1 MKKKELITNIL
12 DYLDTNLYTKISINQ
27 ISKIFF
33 FNKDYIMRVFKNEV
47 NITIFEYI
55 NYKKVYMS
63 LDDLIYTNDSI
74 LSIAL
79 RSGFSSQEYFSE
91 IFKKIIGI
99 NPSTYRKFYKYRN
112 ILDINLANR
121 INENVIKLDNTMNY
135 IDNYRKTV
143 KRKDVLVLSM
153 LLILRRSKVI
163 LFLMIFLL
171 YMVFLYVS
179 YRYLNILY
187 ILQMMLIKE

>member
-74 LSIAL
+74 LGIAL

-112 ILDINLANR
+112 ILDIDLANR

-143 KRKDVLVLSM
+143 KRKDVLVLS
-153 LLILRRSKVI
+153 
-163 LFLMIFLL
+163 IF
-171 YMVFLYVS
+171 
-179 YRYLNILY
+179 
-187 ILQMMLIKE
+187 K

>member
-33 FNKDYIMRVFKNEV
+33 FNKDYIMRVFKNEL

-143 KRKDVLVLSM
+143 KRKDVLVLS
-153 LLILRRSKVI
+153 
-163 LFLMIFLL
+163 IF
-171 YMVFLYVS
+171 
-179 YRYLNILY
+179 
-187 ILQMMLIKE
+187 K

>member
-33 FNKDYIMRVFKNEV
+33 FNKDYIMRVFKNEL

-121 INENVIKLDNTMNY
+121 INENVIKLDNIMNY

-143 KRKDVLVLSM
+143 KRKDVLVLS
-153 LLILRRSKVI
+153 
-163 LFLMIFLL
+163 IF
-171 YMVFLYVS
+171 
-179 YRYLNILY
+179 
-187 ILQMMLIKE
+187 K

>member
-1 MKKKELITNIL
+1 MKNLIISIL
-12 DYLDTNLYTKISINQ
+12 EYIDNNLYIKISVDEL
-27 ISKIFF
+27 SKRFF
-33 FNKDYIMRVFKNEV
+33 YNKDYIMRVFKNEV

-121 INENVIKLDNTMNY
+121 INENVIKLDNIMNY

-143 KRKDVLVLSM
+143 KRKEVLVLS
-153 LLILRRSKVI
+153 
-163 LFLMIFLL
+163 IF
-171 YMVFLYVS
+171 
-179 YRYLNILY
+179 
-187 ILQMMLIKE
+187 K

>member
-33 FNKDYIMRVFKNEV
+33 FNKDYIMRVFKNEL

-112 ILDINLANR
+112 ILDIDLANR
-121 INENVIKLDNTMNY
+121 INENVIKLDNIMNY

-143 KRKDVLVLSM
+143 KRKEVLVLS
-153 LLILRRSKVI
+153 
-163 LFLMIFLL
+163 IF
-171 YMVFLYVS
+171 
-179 YRYLNILY
+179 
-187 ILQMMLIKE
+187 K

>member
-33 FNKDYIMRVFKNEV
+33 FNKDYIMRVFKNEL

-91 IFKKIIGI
+91 IFKKPIGI
-99 NPSTYRKFYKYRN
+99 NPSTYRKYYKYIN
-112 ILDINLANR
+112 ILDIDLANR
-121 INENVIKLDNTMNY
+121 INENVIKLDNIMNY
-135 IDNYRKTV
+135 IDDYRKTV
-143 KRKDVLVLSM
+143 KRKDVLVLS
-153 LLILRRSKVI
+153 
-163 LFLMIFLL
+163 IF
-171 YMVFLYVS
+171 
-179 YRYLNILY
+179 
-187 ILQMMLIKE
+187 K

>member
-33 FNKDYIMRVFKNEV
+33 FNKDYIMRVFKNEL

-112 ILDINLANR
+112 ILDIDLANR
-121 INENVIKLDNTMNY
+121 INENVIKLDNIMNY

-143 KRKDVLVLSM
+143 KRKDVLVLS
-153 LLILRRSKVI
+153 
-163 LFLMIFLL
+163 IF
-171 YMVFLYVS
+171 
-179 YRYLNILY
+179 
-187 ILQMMLIKE
+187 K

>member
-1 MKKKELITNIL
+1 MKNLIISIL
-12 DYLDTNLYTKISINQ
+12 EYIDNNLYIKISIDEL
-27 ISKIFF
+27 SKRFF
-33 FNKDYIMRVFKNEV
+33 YNKDYIMRVFKNEL

-79 RSGFSSQEYFSE
+79 RCGFSSQEYYSE

-143 KRKDVLVLSM
+143 KRKDVLVLS
-153 LLILRRSKVI
+153 
-163 LFLMIFLL
+163 IF
-171 YMVFLYVS
+171 
-179 YRYLNILY
+179 
-187 ILQMMLIKE
+187 K

>member
-121 INENVIKLDNTMNY
+121 INENVIKLDNIMNY

-143 KRKDVLVLSM
+143 KRKEVLVLS
-153 LLILRRSKVI
+153 
-163 LFLMIFLL
+163 IF
-171 YMVFLYVS
+171 
-179 YRYLNILY
+179 
-187 ILQMMLIKE
+187 K

>member
-33 FNKDYIMRVFKNEV
+33 FNKDYIMRVFKNEL

-79 RSGFSSQEYFSE
+79 RSGFSTQEYFSE

-112 ILDINLANR
+112 ILDIDLANR
-121 INENVIKLDNTMNY
+121 INENVIKLDNIMNY

-143 KRKDVLVLSM
+143 KRKDVLVLS
-153 LLILRRSKVI
+153 
-163 LFLMIFLL
+163 IF
-171 YMVFLYVS
+171 
-179 YRYLNILY
+179 
-187 ILQMMLIKE
+187 K

>member
-121 INENVIKLDNTMNY
+121 INENVIKLDNIMNY

-143 KRKDVLVLSM
+143 KRKDVLVLS
-153 LLILRRSKVI
+153 
-163 LFLMIFLL
+163 IF
-171 YMVFLYVS
+171 
-179 YRYLNILY
+179 
-187 ILQMMLIKE
+187 K

>member
-33 FNKDYIMRVFKNEV
+33 FNKDYIMRVFKNEL

-112 ILDINLANR
+112 ILDIDLANR
-121 INENVIKLDNTMNY
+121 INENVIKLDNIMNY
-135 IDNYRKTV
+135 IDDYRKTV
-143 KRKDVLVLSM
+143 KRKDVLVLS
-153 LLILRRSKVI
+153 
-163 LFLMIFLL
+163 IF
-171 YMVFLYVS
+171 
-179 YRYLNILY
+179 
-187 ILQMMLIKE
+187 K